1 MRYLNPGIVAILLA
15 ASLIVTYDRHI
26 RADGNAPTPDL
37 VAKQLI
43 PKGTPANL
51 VRSLEM
57 SVLTALP
64 RREVQAG
71 AISNLPDLSARRAA
85 VDIFPGEQ
93 LSDAECLPQCED

>member
-1 MRYLNPGIVAILLA
+1 MRYLNLGIVAILLA
-15 ASLIVTYDRHI
+15 ASVIVTYDRHI
-26 RADGNAPTPDL
+26 RADGNATTPVL

-43 PKGTPANL
+43 PKGTPGTL
-51 VRSLEM
+51 VRSLGM

-64 RREVQAG
+64 RREVEAG

-93 LSDAECLPQCED
+93 LTDAEFLPQRED